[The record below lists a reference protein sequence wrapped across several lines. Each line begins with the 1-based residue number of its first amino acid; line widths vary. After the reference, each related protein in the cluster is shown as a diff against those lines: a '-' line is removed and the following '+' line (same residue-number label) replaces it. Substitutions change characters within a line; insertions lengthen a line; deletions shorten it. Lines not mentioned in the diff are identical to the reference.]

1 MVQEAE
7 KYEVVIKDAR
17 GEVVD
22 TVHGENWAGHSL
34 GDHTT
39 LIVIGGVT
47 ALVYGAMVHSAVDE
61 IPAVRMYCL
70 RLLHEN
76 SILSDSLNHVRGR
89 CDDIRNE
96 RNDFAS
102 KVVNL
107 GEQRDDLRDE
117 RHRTRQGIKNLI
129 TLLNSRMESNQD
141 IDASIITDIC
151 DSLSDLVK

>member
-17 GEVVD
+17 GGVVD
-22 TVHGENWAGHSL
+22 TVHGEKWAGHSL

-70 RLLHEN
+70 RLLDQN
-76 SILSDSLNHVRGR
+76 RLLSEALSRVQGR
-89 CDDIRNE
+89 CT
-96 RNDFAS
+96 
-102 KVVNL
+102 
-107 GEQRDDLRDE
+107 DLLMEKRAL
-117 RHRTRQGIKNLI
+117 RGGIKNLI
-129 TLLNSRMESNQD
+129 SLLNIRIEAPDD

>member
-70 RLLHEN
+70 RLLDQN
-76 SILSDSLNHVRGR
+76 RLLSEALSRVQGR
-89 CDDIRNE
+89 CT
-96 RNDFAS
+96 
-102 KVVNL
+102 
-107 GEQRDDLRDE
+107 DLLMEKRAL
-117 RHRTRQGIKNLI
+117 RGGIKNLI
-129 TLLNSRMESNQD
+129 SLLNIRIEAPDD